1 MVMDKRKKVSGNYTY
16 GNVAYNLQPER
27 QPDVRCVK
35 KAKVVKSKKAK
46 KALKV
51 KLKLMRSVAIF
62 GVITFLILC
71 RTAKINSLT
80 ADVRS
85 IKKDITN
92 IQKENA
98 NLEVKIASACNLKS
112 IEETATNTYEMVDP
126 TSDNVE
132 YIQVE
137 ELAQVQ
143 EEEEESTKAGFDIKK
158 LFGFND

>member
-1 MVMDKRKKVSGNYTY
+1 MVMDKRKRISGIYTY
-16 GNVAYNLQPER
+16 GNVAYNIQPER
-27 QPDVRCVK
+27 QPEIKHVK
-35 KAKVVKSKKAK
+35 KTKVGRSKKAER
-46 KALKV
+46 ALKI
-51 KLKLMRSVAIF
+51 KLKLMWSVAMF
-62 GVITFLILC
+62 GAITFLILC

-80 ADVRS
+80 ANVRS

-126 TSDNVE
+126 SSDNVE

-137 ELAQVQ
+137 ELSQIH
-143 EEEEESTKAGFDIKK
+143 EEKEESTKAGFDIKK